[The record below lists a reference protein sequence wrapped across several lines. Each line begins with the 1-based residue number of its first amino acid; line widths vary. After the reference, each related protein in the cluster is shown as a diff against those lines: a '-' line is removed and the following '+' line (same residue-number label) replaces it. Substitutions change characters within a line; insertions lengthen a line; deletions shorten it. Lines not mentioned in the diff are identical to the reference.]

1 MASIKWN
8 GRWVESTSLPLEIK
22 IEYGL
27 NEEVKKELESI
38 PTEVKKSPV
47 KKRNYEDD

>member
-8 GRWVESTSLPLEIK
+8 GRWVESTSLPIEIK

-27 NEEVKKELESI
+27 KEEVKKELEEI
-38 PTEVKKSPV
+38 PAEVKKSPA
-47 KKRNYEDD
+47 KKRKDEDD

>member
-8 GRWVESTSLPLEIK
+8 GKWVESTSLPLEIK

-27 NEEVKKELESI
+27 KEEVRKELESI
-38 PTEVKKSPV
+38 PTVVKKNPV
-47 KKRNYEDD
+47 KKRRNDDD

>member
-27 NEEVKKELESI
+27 KEEVKKELEEI
-38 PTEVKKSPV
+38 PAEVKKSPV